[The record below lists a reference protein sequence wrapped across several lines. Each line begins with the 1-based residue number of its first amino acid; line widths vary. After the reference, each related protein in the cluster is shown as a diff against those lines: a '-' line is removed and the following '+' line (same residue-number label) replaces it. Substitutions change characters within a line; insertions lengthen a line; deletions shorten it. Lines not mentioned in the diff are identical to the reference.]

1 VAAVEGGQIIL
12 NVGGK
17 AGIKVGDQFDV
28 VRVTKE
34 IKDPTTGAVIRRLS
48 TSVGVLK
55 ATDVDDLSAVCAAVS
70 GSDFKIGDKVKT
82 VTQ

>member
-1 VAAVEGGQIIL
+1 MWAARP
-12 NVGGK
+12 
-17 AGIKVGDQFDV
+17 ASKVGDQFDA

-34 IKDPTTGAVIRRLS
+34 IKDPTTGGVLRRLS
-48 TSVGVLK
+48 TSVGVVK
-55 ATDVDDLSAVCAAVS
+55 ATDVDDISAICAPVS